1 MVSSLLVE
9 RDLGSQRVQDTL
21 SESLRRGTDENVY
34 HYATQMSLV
43 LRVMTLV
50 TIKATLRVPGADAVR
65 ALTSKMHQRV
75 HTYLVGTCNIEPEKA
90 KKYRERIV
98 RFATVGK
105 DGLFMVE
112 SVHVLLGER
121 PSGDPIVL
129 VAGSFPELERLFTRA
144 LTVLSIVLPDI
155 FHETVRAAFL
165 KWMWKFER
173 ESSLK
178 PLQRAETFR
187 DKLWG
192 RMMFAYANMVQR
204 VLTDDSRRSI
214 WPCFHPFLAVAGSA
228 LDASVPGEYAGA
240 YQNIHQAYSH
250 GIQGDPKAGF
260 TYDGY
265 KPGGSTVKIP
275 SVTYGASAAA
285 AAEKIAYVCAR
296 CGKKT
301 VRGKKTPPP
310 KGPIAPW
317 ADKAGRAKLAGG
329 PPEEEQEPPETVTDD
344 GITSKVPGADV
355 KAFAFFMGRDEGWD
369 GKANKPCA
377 EDARSHAFPGKF
389 AGCRRGAK
397 CQYAHM
403 HEKTKDGED
412 GWLPDSDVEM
422 LKKIQDKMPL
432 SKKLAGVK

>member
-129 VAGSFPELERLFTRA
+129 VAGSFPELERLFTQA

-165 KWMWKFER
+165 KWM
-173 ESSLK
+173 S
-178 PLQRAETFR
+178 PA
-187 DKLWG
+187 
-192 RMMFAYANMVQR
+192 A
-204 VLTDDSRRSI
+204 RR
-214 WPCFHPFLAVAGSA
+214 
-228 LDASVPGEYAGA
+228 
-240 YQNIHQAYSH
+240 
-250 GIQGDPKAGF
+250 
-260 TYDGY
+260 
-265 KPGGSTVKIP
+265 
-275 SVTYGASAAA
+275 
-285 AAEKIAYVCAR
+285 R
-296 CGKKT
+296 
-301 VRGKKTPPP
+301 R
-310 KGPIAPW
+310 
-317 ADKAGRAKLAGG
+317 
-329 PPEEEQEPPETVTDD
+329 
-344 GITSKVPGADV
+344 
-355 KAFAFFMGRDEGWD
+355 
-369 GKANKPCA
+369 
-377 EDARSHAFPGKF
+377 
-389 AGCRRGAK
+389 AGCWPGRTRPCVSA
-397 CQYAHM
+397 
-403 HEKTKDGED
+403 TR
-412 GWLPDSDVEM
+412 STSV
-422 LKKIQDKMPL
+422 
-432 SKKLAGVK
+432 